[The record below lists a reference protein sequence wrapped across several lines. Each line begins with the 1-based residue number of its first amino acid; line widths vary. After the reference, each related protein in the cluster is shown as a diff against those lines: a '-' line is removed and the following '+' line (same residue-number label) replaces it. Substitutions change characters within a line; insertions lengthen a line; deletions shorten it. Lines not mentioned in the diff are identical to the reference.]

1 LPSQDKP
8 EHRFLWVG
16 WCLALSFLVAAF
28 SISATLSLAQQDAK
42 NQSKA
47 TLRITGKIDQPL
59 VVRLAD
65 LQALPHKRVAVTD
78 DRGARVTYEGVPVV
92 ELLQR
97 AGVPLGKRLRG
108 AQLKFYVVVGASDG
122 YQVVFA
128 LPEFDPGFT
137 DQVIL
142 LADRCDGHPLSAPE
156 GPFRIVV
163 PGEKRHARWVRE
175 VTDLDIE
182 QAQ

>member
-1 LPSQDKP
+1 MFS
-8 EHRFLWVG
+8 WIG
-16 WCLALSFLVAAF
+16 WCLVISFVAALAV
-28 SISATLSLAQQDAK
+28 SSTSSLAQQSTK
-42 NQSKA
+42 NPSDVI
-47 TLRITGKIDQPL
+47 LRITGKIDHPL

-65 LQALPHKRVAVTD
+65 LQALARKRVAVTD
-78 DRGARVTYEGVPVV
+78 DRGAHVSYEGVPVV

-108 AQLKFYVVVGASDG
+108 AQMKFYVVVSASDG

-137 DQVIL
+137 DRVIL
-142 LADRCDGHPLSAPE
+142 LADRRDGHPLSPSE

-175 VTDLDIE
+175 VTNLDIE

>member
-1 LPSQDKP
+1 MPSQVIPK
-8 EHRFLWVG
+8 HALWWVG
-16 WCLALSFLVAAF
+16 WSSALSFVAVLAVLTT
-28 SISATLSLAQQDAK
+28 SSPAQQNVK
-42 NQSKA
+42 NPSDA
-47 TLRITGKIDQPL
+47 TLRIIGKVHHPL
-59 VVRLAD
+59 VVQQAD
-65 LQALPHKRVAVTD
+65 LQALPRKRVAVTD
-78 DRGARVTYEGVPVV
+78 DRGRRATYEGVPVV

-97 AGVPLGKRLRG
+97 AEVPLGKRLRG
-108 AQLKFYVVVGASDG
+108 SQMKFYVLVDASDG

-137 DQVIL
+137 DRVIL
-142 LADRCDGHPLSAPE
+142 LADRRDGHLLSAPE

-182 QAQ
+182 RAQ

>member
-1 LPSQDKP
+1 LNRQ
-8 EHRFLWVG
+8 LTV
-16 WCLALSFLVAAF
+16 
-28 SISATLSLAQQDAK
+28 QQ
-42 NQSKA
+42 
-47 TLRITGKIDQPL
+47 
-59 VVRLAD
+59 AD
-65 LQALPHKRVAVTD
+65 LQALPRKRVSVTD

-97 AGVPLGKRLRG
+97 GGVPLGKRLRG
-108 AQLKFYVVVGASDG
+108 AQMKFYVIVDAADG

-137 DQVIL
+137 DRVIL
-142 LADRCDGHPLSAPE
+142 LADKRDGHPLLAPE

-175 VTDLDIE
+175 VIDLDIQ
-182 QAQ
+182 QAR